1 MTSPIAA
8 PYKYNATAKGLMMW
22 AQHELE
28 HVGRIA
34 AIEDENIQYSYA
46 LSTLNG
52 MAHLKD
58 ALYEF
63 VSSRTD
69 EHWTQD
75 LLTIHEQVVRV
86 MKHLIKD
93 YDLDVDAI
101 EEFNVRGVLSNLN
114 YLREENKEEEEE
126 AEEENNNNLEMKEP
140 NERRRKA
147 RKSRKNGKSRKNWK
161 NRKSRKN
168 RKAY

>member
-34 AIEDENIQYSYA
+34 AVEDENIQYSYA

-63 VSSRTD
+63 VSSRPD

-101 EEFNVRGVLSNLN
+101 EEFNVKGVLSNLN
-114 YLREENKEEEEE
+114 YLRKENEGKEEK
-126 AEEENNNNLEMKEP
+126 ENNTNLEMKEP

-147 RKSRKNGKSRKNWK
+147 RKSRKDRKDRKTRK

-168 RKAY
+168 RKIY